1 MYRISNCKSTY
12 RNFGKK
18 YIEKDLEIII
28 IEKSEFKQKLFH
40 EHYCTEAHQ
49 GIQNWSVTLTDQ
61 VEHLVSLRKTEP
73 NGINSLNTWA
83 QNGLHIRDLRS
94 LQLSQERNFLEKT
107 QVLYLHTREN
117 VF

>member
-1 MYRISNCKSTY
+1 MYRINNYKSTY

-18 YIEKDLEIII
+18 YIEKDLQTII

-61 VEHLVSLRKTEP
+61 VEDLDSLRKTELS
-73 NGINSLNTWA
+73 GINSLNTWA
-83 QNGLHIRDLRS
+83 PNDLHIR
-94 LQLSQERNFLEKT
+94 EFYEAYN
-107 QVLYLHTREN
+107 
-117 VF
+117 